1 MKSDPTQHIR
11 SSAIAGRW
19 YPGSASTLRRDV
31 ESYFERAPRESWPGR
46 ILGLVAPHAG
56 YTYSGPTAAK
66 AFAQVRGMPFT
77 RVILLGPLHRPVWGS
92 ATGPFMVPTESAYR
106 TPLGDVSL
114 DQDFIDEL
122 DGKIGLTRVQGDEE
136 HALEIELPFLQVA
149 LDRFRLVPIM
159 LGEHIS
165 HPPAAGR
172 AARLSEA
179 LAELVYDRTSAAE
192 TLLVC
197 STDLSHMDNYADVI
211 STDRRLVD
219 LLNAFDLE
227 GMRAALQREHVQACG
242 ATGLYVLAETCE
254 RLGASGSKVLHYT
267 SSGDVTG
274 DKWPGTY
281 TVGYLAAVIHA

>member
-1 MKSDPTQHIR
+1 MRSDPSQQIR

-19 YPGSASTLRRDV
+19 YPGSASTLRRDIDN
-31 ESYFERAPRESWPGR
+31 YFEKAPQESWPDR

-56 YTYSGPTAAK
+56 YAYSGPTAAK

-92 ATGPFMVPTESAYR
+92 AMGAFMVPTESAYR
-106 TPLGDVSL
+106 TPLGDVTL
-114 DQDFIDEL
+114 DQDFIDKL
-122 DGKIGLTRVQGDEE
+122 DGRIALTRVQGDEE

-159 LGEHIS
+159 LGEPIS
-165 HPPAAGR
+165 HPPAAVR
-172 AARLSEA
+172 ATRLSEA
-179 LAELVYDRTSAAE
+179 LVELVDDE

-197 STDLSHMDNYADVI
+197 STDLSHMDNYADVVR
-211 STDRRLVD
+211 TDRRLVD
-219 LLNAFDLE
+219 LLNAFDLD
-227 GMRAALQREHVQACG
+227 GVRSALQREQVQACG
-242 ATGLYVLAETCE
+242 ATGLFVLAETCE
-254 RLGASGSKVLHYT
+254 RLGARGSKVLQYT

-274 DKWPGTY
+274 DKRPGAY

>member
-1 MKSDPTQHIR
+1 MKSDPTQQIR

-19 YPGSASTLRRDV
+19 YPGSASTLRRDID
-31 ESYFERAPRESWPGR
+31 SYFERAPQESLPGR

-56 YTYSGPTAAK
+56 YAYSGPTAAR

-77 RVILLGPLHRPVWGS
+77 RVIVLGPLHRPVWGS
-92 ATGPFMVPTESAYR
+92 ATGPLMVPTEGAYR

-114 DQDFIDEL
+114 DQDFIARLDERVA
-122 DGKIGLTRVQGDEE
+122 LTRVQGDEE

-149 LDRFRLVPIM
+149 LDRFCLVPIM
-159 LGEHIS
+159 LGEHVS

-172 AARLSEA
+172 ATRLSEA
-179 LAELVYDRTSAAE
+179 LAELVDDRTSAAE

-197 STDLSHMDNYADVI
+197 STDLSHMDNYADVVR
-211 STDRRLVD
+211 TDRRLVD
-219 LLNAFDLE
+219 LLNAFDLD
-227 GMRAALQREHVQACG
+227 GVRAALQREQVQACG
-242 ATGLYVLAETCE
+242 ATGLFVLAETCE
-254 RLGASGSKVLHYT
+254 RLGARGSKVLQYA

-274 DKWPGTY
+274 DKRPGTY